1 MSIKTSQAILKCS
14 IDLKSSGGFT
24 LRQCKTQTADCGL
37 QTADQGKMQTVY
49 KMQTA
54 D

>member
-24 LRQCKTQTADCGL
+24 LSQCKTQTADCGL
-37 QTADQGKMQTVY
+37 QTRGKMQTVY
-49 KMQTA
+49 KIQTA